1 MNPEC
6 SEFRLM
12 LPDQVDGRLTALQ
25 QQKLDQHLN
34 HCAECSEQL
43 SDLWQLQAVSTQWQ
57 EMDVPTWQRR
67 KLFYPEPNS
76 WLPNLQWV
84 SSFASVLVLV
94 LVMTNASIDLSDG
107 LSIQFGK
114 SAGLDEQQ
122 VAGLLAE
129 YDDKQNQRLDDTVA
143 TLNTQQAAANQ
154 LLLRTVLD
162 RSRQERKEE
171 LNTLLTVWDYA
182 QDQRNQ
188 QTEESLSVLFASQ
201 VEDKRDIDQI
211 NRLLREAS
219 LEGSNL

>member
-1 MNPEC
+1 MNSDC
-6 SEFRLM
+6 KDIRLM
-12 LPDQVDGRLTALQ
+12 LPDQVDGRLSSLQ

-34 HCAECSEQL
+34 HCEDCSEHL
-43 SDLWQLQAVSTQWQ
+43 TSLWQMQALASRWQ
-57 EMDVPTWQRR
+57 DQEVPKWQRR
-67 KLFYPEPNS
+67 QLFFAEKH

-94 LVMTNASIDLSDG
+94 MVLTNASIDTSDG
-107 LSIQFGK
+107 LRIQFGESNGLTEAEV
-114 SAGLDEQQ
+114 SA
-122 VAGLLAE
+122 LLAE
-129 YDDKQNQRLDDTVA
+129 LDNRQSQRLDDTVA

-154 LLLRTVLD
+154 LLIRTILD
-162 RSRQERKEE
+162 RSRSERKEE

-188 QTEESLSVLFASQ
+188 KTDESLSVLFASQ

-211 NRLLREAS
+211 NRLLRQAS

>member
-1 MNPEC
+1 MNSDC
-6 SEFRLM
+6 SEFRLL
-12 LPDQVDGRLTALQ
+12 LPDQVDGSLTSLQ

-34 HCAECSEQL
+34 HCEACSAQLAE
-43 SDLWQLQAVSTQWQ
+43 LWQMQALSSRWQ
-57 EMDVPTWQRR
+57 EEAVPNWNRR
-67 KLFYPEPNS
+67 KLFFPEVN

-94 LVMTNASIDLSDG
+94 LVMTHARIDTAGG
-107 LSIQFGK
+107 LSITFGA
-114 SAGLDEQQ
+114 SNGVDREA
-122 VAGLLAE
+122 VSNLLAE
-129 YDDKQNQRLDDTVA
+129 LDDKQSKRLDDTVA
-143 TLNTQQAAANQ
+143 TLSAQQVAANQ
-154 LLLRTVLD
+154 LMLRTALD
-162 RSRQERKEE
+162 LSRQERKEE

>member
-1 MNPEC
+1 MSKDCE
-6 SEFRLM
+6 EIRLL
-12 LPDQVDGRLTALQ
+12 LPDHVDGCLTSLQ

-34 HCAECSEQL
+34 HCEACSEHL
-43 SDLWQLQAVSTQWQ
+43 ADLWQMQAFANRWQ
-57 EMDVPTWQRR
+57 DEAVPGWNRR
-67 KLFYPEPNS
+67 KLFFPEAS

-94 LVMTNASIDLSDG
+94 LVLTSARIETENG
-107 LSIQFGK
+107 LSISFGEP
-114 SAGLDEQQ
+114 AGLDAEA
-122 VAGLLAE
+122 VERLLSE
-129 YDDKQNQRLDDTVA
+129 LDDKHAKRLDNTVA
-143 TLNTQQAAANQ
+143 TLNSQQVAANQ
-154 LLLRTVLD
+154 LMLRTALD
-162 RSRQERKEE
+162 LSRQERKEE